1 MNQFSHNL
9 HGIDSIL
16 LELKRDPQSSIIE
29 ILKELESIDLSC
41 SPRFIPELKRQI
53 FLMTQDTEENARLFE
68 TITSYS
74 LTEFFNECIK
84 PSRGNDS
91 NYLINGIVNM
101 LKEAIPELKNYLIS
115 LNQEEF
121 TGYYYIP

>member
-1 MNQFSHNL
+1 
-9 HGIDSIL
+9 
-16 LELKRDPQSSIIE
+16 
-29 ILKELESIDLSC
+29 
-41 SPRFIPELKRQI
+41 
-53 FLMTQDTEENARLFE
+53 MTQDTEENARLFE
-68 TITSYS
+68 TIASYS